1 MVTSPL
7 KISHRQ
13 CEERSSAG
21 GREEERDTL
30 ISVAVVLT
38 LMAASNGPVPAAGIC
53 FSWIRLFFFLWCS
66 RRREKNQYSGARHD
80 RGIISE
86 LKCLSAIVIW

>member
-13 CEERSSAG
+13 CE
-21 GREEERDTL
+21 GRRKGVEEERDTL
-30 ISVAVVLT
+30 ISVAPALT
-38 LMAASNGPVPAAGIC
+38 LMAASNGPVPGAGIC
-53 FSWIRLFFFLWCS
+53 FNWIRLFFSVLL
-66 RRREKNQYSGARHD
+66 EKGKKNQYLGARHD

-86 LKCLSAIVIW
+86 LKWLSGIVIW